1 MTLHLEIYNRM
12 TKILILTGIFTADMI
27 GGPAIQLDPLIRELI
42 KKGYQVQVLAFG
54 KKERISYPYSVK
66 KVSHQWPYFLKVL
79 IYFIKA
85 LCFSLRADILYNQDL
100 YTSGLVSLMVKKI
113 LNKRLITRFVGESA
127 WETAITRG
135 WTNDDIIT
143 FQEKK
148 YSWQIELRK
157 RIRSK
162 ILENSDK
169 IIVVS
174 YFLKDLAQKIGV
186 PEEKIKVIYNSIDFL
201 DIRPSLLDR
210 EELKQKLGLRG
221 KILLTN
227 ARLVPWK
234 GIDMLIELMPELI
247 KKYNQINLVIISKG
261 PEQSNLEKLS
271 QQLNLE
277 EKVFFV
283 GRVSRQQVV
292 DYLTI
297 ADLFVLNT
305 NYEGMSHCLLEAMKV
320 GTPIITT
327 KAGGNPETIK
337 DKETGLLVDYRNKG
351 QWLEAINLILDNP
364 DLAEKLVNQAKK
376 DLKRFNWDDLVN
388 KTINVFQSIDNN

>member
-1 MTLHLEIYNRM
+1 MKR
-12 TKILILTGIFTADMI
+12 ILILTGIFTADMI
-27 GGPAIQLDPLIRELI
+27 GGPATQLDPLIKEII
-42 KKGYQVQVLAFG
+42 KQGYQVQVLAFG

-85 LCFSLRADILYNQDL
+85 LYFSLRADILYNQDL
-100 YTSGLVSLMVKKI
+100 YSSGLVSLIIKKI
-113 LNKRLITRFVGESA
+113 LRKPLVTRFVGESA
-127 WETAITRG
+127 WETAIARG
-135 WTNDDIIT
+135 WTDDDIIT

-162 ILENSDK
+162 ILKNSDR

-174 YFLKDLAQKIGV
+174 YFLKDLAQKIGMS
-186 PEEKIKVIYNSIDFL
+186 EEKIKVIYNSIDFL

-234 GIDMLIELMPELI
+234 GIDMLIEIMPDLI

-261 PEQSNLEKLS
+261 PERSNLEKLS

-277 EKVFFV
+277 KKVFFV

-320 GTPIITT
+320 GRPIITT
-327 KAGGNPETIK
+327 RAGGNPETIK
-337 DKETGLLVDYRNKG
+337 DKETGLLVDYRDKE
-351 QWLEAINLILDNP
+351 QWLKAISLILDNP
-364 DLAEKLVNQAKK
+364 VLAEKLVKQAKE
-376 DLKRFNWDDLVN
+376 DLKRFSWPKLIQ
-388 KTINVFQSIDNN
+388 KTISVFESL